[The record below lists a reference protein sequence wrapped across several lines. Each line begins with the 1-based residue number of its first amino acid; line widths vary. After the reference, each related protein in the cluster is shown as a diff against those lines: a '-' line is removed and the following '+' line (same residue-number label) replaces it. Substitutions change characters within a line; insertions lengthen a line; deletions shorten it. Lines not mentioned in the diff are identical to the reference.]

1 MRTTSAPSPISWAIS
16 TCRSTARPSLW
27 PWWSA
32 AWKNTSWRK
41 SPACITVK
49 PKQIVEIG
57 PFKIEF
63 IHVTHSIVS
72 AVALAI
78 TTPLG
83 VIIHTGDFKVDPT
96 PTDNELFDLHTL
108 ADYGKRGVLLLLS
121 DSTNSD
127 RPGYTESERAV
138 RPRMEEIF
146 NRAERRVVVSCFSS
160 SIHRIQLVLDLAQ
173 ECGRRVAVIGRS
185 MVSVTEIA
193 HSLGLLD
200 IPDGILLRPQD
211 AMGVAADKVTFLISG
226 TQGEPMSALSRV
238 AVDNHKH
245 VSVEKGDTV
254 VLSSRIIPG
263 NEKAIFRMIDHMARR
278 GADVLY
284 GSMNPPLH
292 VSGHASV
299 EEMKLVLNL
308 VRPRYFMPIHG
319 EFRQLSKHARL
330 AEHLRFAGLEESFI
344 MESGEILEIDH
355 HGARKAGKVPVGHV
369 CIDSGSVDDVVQ
381 DMVIRDRRHL
391 SEDGIVLPIIAI
403 NRNSGRMESL
413 PEIVSRGF
421 NAGDGVGVHRESP
434 PVRGQNSGRLESGGE
449 DRLGRHEG
457 KDPRGP
463 EALHREGDVAASA
476 DHAGDSGSIAARY
489 LEDASGFRGSAARLI
504 VPADEAGIAAALREA
519 SAAGVPVTVAG
530 GGTGVTGGGV
540 PLGGWVLS
548 VEKLNRLEIHPG
560 FAIAGAGVPLRD
572 LQAAAQRT
580 GQFYPPDPTEN
591 SAFLG
596 GTISTNA
603 SGSRSF
609 RFGATR
615 RWVKCLRV
623 VLADGRRLDL
633 RRGDALDF
641 DPGTDSAA
649 RCHQEHRRLPLAA
662 GDGLA

>member
-1 MRTTSAPSPISWAIS
+1 MTDQKLQIIPLGGLGEFGMNMTAIRYVS
-16 TCRSTARPSLW
+16 DMVVVDCGMMFPEAELLGVDLVMPDLTFLKENQAQIRALVLTHGHEDHIGAVPYFLSEIDVPVYGTDFTLALVDRRLEEYELEEEP
-27 PWWSA
+27 
-32 AWKNTSWRK
+32 RF
-41 SPACITVK
+41 IRIK
-49 PKQIVEIG
+49 PRQIIDIG

-146 NRAERRVVVSCFSS
+146 SRAERRVVVSCFSS

-173 ECGRRVAVIGRS
+173 EYNRRVAVFGRS
-185 MVSVTEIA
+185 MTTVTEIA
-193 HSLGLLD
+193 HSLGLLE

-211 AMGVAADKVTFLISG
+211 AMDLPPDKVAILVSG
-226 TQGEPMSALSRV
+226 TQGEPMSALARV

-245 VSVEKGDTV
+245 VSVEEGDTV
-254 VLSSRIIPG
+254 VLSARIIPG

-278 GADVLY
+278 GADVMY

-299 EEMKLVLNL
+299 EEMKLILNL

-330 AEHLRFAGLEESFI
+330 AEHLRFAGLEASFI
-344 MESGEILEIDH
+344 MESGDILEIDH
-355 HGARKAGKVPVGHV
+355 HGARKAGKVPVGRV

-381 DMVIRDRRHL
+381 EVVIRDRRHL

-403 NRNSGRMESL
+403 NRHTGRIESL

-421 NAGDGVGVHRESP
+421 ALAEDGSQFMQSARQVVAKT
-434 PVRGQNSGRLESGGE
+434 LESSNQEEKTDWGVMKE
-449 DRLGRHEG
+449 KIR
-457 KDPRGP
+457 
-463 EALHREGDVAASA
+463 A
-476 DHAGDSGSIAARY
+476 DLKRFIQKETSRRPLIMPVI
-489 LEDASGFRGSAARLI
+489 LE
-504 VPADEAGIAAALREA
+504 V
-519 SAAGVPVTVAG
+519 
-530 GGTGVTGGGV
+530 
-540 PLGGWVLS
+540 
-548 VEKLNRLEIHPG
+548 
-560 FAIAGAGVPLRD
+560 
-572 LQAAAQRT
+572 
-580 GQFYPPDPTEN
+580 
-591 SAFLG
+591 
-596 GTISTNA
+596 
-603 SGSRSF
+603 
-609 RFGATR
+609 
-615 RWVKCLRV
+615 
-623 VLADGRRLDL
+623 
-633 RRGDALDF
+633 
-641 DPGTDSAA
+641 
-649 RCHQEHRRLPLAA
+649 
-662 GDGLA
+662 